1 MRTNR
6 SGFVL
11 ATAMLGTAL
20 PCWADP
26 GPGDLILEGPYVHGN
41 LAVFVVR
48 GRATDDRE
56 YITLD
61 EGLRSL
67 TVEVTER
74 GGRGEGDRAT
84 VNTLEIEN
92 RSTKWLFLQAGDVVK
107 GGKQDRTIGVD
118 LTLAP
123 GSGPQS
129 IPAFCVEHGRWQRGA
144 KGSRFADNTAIVSGN
159 SLKLAIQGKKDQGE
173 VWKEV
178 ARLEAKGAE
187 ASLASVPAAPPADAA
202 SSAVPP
208 AVQARPAGRASGG
221 SVRLSTTG
229 TYNAVVENGAL
240 AKERQAYV
248 DALLP
253 KLQAPKDALGIVAAL
268 NGEVTAADVY
278 GSPALFRKLSRK
290 LIESYALEA
299 ALSGEAGKTV
309 TAPTLEG
316 ARAFLGDAERAEKA
330 PEETLSPVMIR
341 RTRESAKTVLY
352 EYGAPAEAP
361 AHRMYLKK

>member
-1 MRTNR
+1 MRGNGSTLVAA
-6 SGFVL
+6 S
-11 ATAMLGTAL
+11 AMLGAVL
-20 PCWADP
+20 PGWADP
-26 GPGDLILEGPYVHGN
+26 GPGDLVLEGPYVHGN

-123 GSGPQS
+123 GTGPQP

-159 SLKLAIQGKKDQGE
+159 SLKLAIQAKQDQGE

-187 ASLASVPAAPPADAA
+187 ASLASAPAAPPADAA
-202 SSAVPP
+202 PSAIPP
-208 AVQARPAGRASGG
+208 AVQSRPSVRSSGG

-229 TYNAVVENGAL
+229 TYNAIIENGTL

-253 KLQAPKDALGIVAAL
+253 KLQASEDVLGVVAAL
-268 NGEVTAADVY
+268 DGVVTAADVY
-278 GSPALFRKLSRK
+278 GSPTLFRKLSRK

-299 ALSGEAGKTV
+299 ALNGEAGKGV
-309 TAPTLEG
+309 TAPTLED
-316 ARAFLGDAERAEKA
+316 ARAFLGEADRAEKA
-330 PEETLSPVMIR
+330 PDETLSPVMIR